1 MKRSDKDGWEGVV
14 KQLIG
19 YLRQI
24 LREQPDHRFVFGFT
38 LGPRCMSVCLRDR
51 FGVLLTSTP
60 IDIHKFPKLFIRI
73 IASFAVLAPHKL
85 GFDPSMEFYVQ
96 PKEVVDSYRL
106 TSTTAFAT
114 DSYKEPTPKDG
125 RQYKATSVAHARVM
139 RGRATS
145 VWTVVPLIN
154 DQLGAEVFVLKEPWR
169 PELVESEGESNS
181 KAKGSECEF
190 LGPTTLHE
198 DVVIDDMV
206 NRTGTFIRVGS
217 LPPDDGQKPGMRRLR
232 AESEE
237 RFLHVAST
245 DDDEIDQMTTP
256 RERDYV
262 SRVHTRVIVSTYG
275 WPLTS
280 FATLKELLVVFLN
293 GVQGHES
300 LYEHGRL
307 HRDISAGNVMIA
319 CCPGEG
325 ATTTR
330 GCLIDLDRSKLGA
343 RNPRTL
349 PPAQTQNDP
358 IPEAEIA
365 SLSPAIT
372 SYFRRRKHSPKLSLS
387 LHPDVISSA
396 CDVSE
401 DFYTYT
407 IAAIEYSLAFPPAQ
421 EDHII
426 TTDRLGWHRVERSF
440 DFNPAVLVSEDEDK
454 DTSKASRTGTPP
466 YASAEVLG
474 AAPVRYGTDSIAV
487 PYQDAI
493 HDIESFLWILVHIC
507 LTRSGPSGARRAE
520 LTEHGNVLRK
530 VVYRVFNSDNATL
543 ALNKH
548 RLFAIPSDFEK
559 DIIGNFHPYFH
570 PLKPLVREWLGLLR
584 LAYTHRELYEY
595 HTLHRRVIAMLEKAV
610 EMLPTEDDDIVAEI
624 LEKRRKEMD
633 GAF

>member
-1 MKRSDKDGWEGVV
+1 MPFIIFISIGHKRWVDYPPNSDAHMRPHCLLAHSMLYDRVQNLSPDEAKGVIWWLQIVAALEMKRSDKEGGVV

-38 LGPRCMSVCLRDR
+38 LGREGPRCMSVCLRDR

-73 IASFAVLAPHKL
+73 IASFA
-85 GFDPSMEFYVQ
+85 

-206 NRTGTFIRVGS
+206 
-217 LPPDDGQKPGMRRLR
+217 DHDGQKPGMRRLR

-262 SRVHTRVIVSTYG
+262 SRAHTRVIMSTFG

-280 FATLKELLVVFLN
+280 FATLKELFVVFLN

-307 HRDISAGNVMIA
+307 HRDISAGNGVLLTWIA
-319 CCPGEG
+319 QSWVLE
-325 ATTTR
+325 
-330 GCLIDLDRSKLGA
+330 
-343 RNPRTL
+343 
-349 PPAQTQNDP
+349 
-358 IPEAEIA
+358 IPERSLRLKLKMTQYQRLKLRPSPPQSLLILEDA
-365 SLSPAIT
+365 STRPSCHYHY
-372 SYFRRRKHSPKLSLS
+372 S
-387 LHPDVISSA
+387 PDVIPLRMMCRSSTLY
-396 CDVSE
+396 DRGHRDGTVYVSL
-401 DFYTYT
+401 DILVFTL
-407 IAAIEYSLAFPPAQ
+407 IDIK
-421 EDHII
+421 
-426 TTDRLGWHRVERSF
+426 VERSF

-570 PLKPLVREWLGLLR
+570 PLKPLG
-584 LAYTHRELYEY
+584 
-595 HTLHRRVIAMLEKAV
+595 IAMLEKAV

>member
-1 MKRSDKDGWEGVV
+1 MPFIIFISIGHKRWVDYPPNSDAHMRPHCLLAHSMLYDRVQNLSPDEAKGVIWWLQIVAALEMKRSDKDGWEGVV

-38 LGPRCMSVCLRDR
+38 LGPR
-51 FGVLLTSTP
+51 STP

-85 GFDPSMEFYVQ
+85 GFDPSMTFYVQ

-181 KAKGSECEF
+181 KAKGLNASF
-190 LGPTTLHE
+190 LVQQRYT
-198 DVVIDDMV
+198 
-206 NRTGTFIRVGS
+206 RTS

-262 SRVHTRVIVSTYG
+262 SRAHTRVIMSTFG

-280 FATLKELLVVFLN
+280 FATLKELFVVFLN

-307 HRDISAGNVMIA
+307 HRDISAGNK
-319 CCPGEG
+319 
-325 ATTTR
+325 T
-330 GCLIDLDRSKLGA
+330 
-343 RNPRTL
+343 
-349 PPAQTQNDP
+349 
-358 IPEAEIA
+358 
-365 SLSPAIT
+365 
-372 SYFRRRKHSPKLSLS
+372 KHSPKLSLS
-387 LHPDVISSA
+387 LQPEVISSA
-396 CDVSE
+396 YDVLGVNINN
-401 DFYTYT
+401 YT

-454 DTSKASRTGTPP
+454 DTSKVSRTGTPP

-493 HDIESFLWILVHIC
+493 QDIESFLWILVHIC

-610 EMLPTEDDDIVAEI
+610 EQYLSKRMRHCGKYTGEAAEG
-624 LEKRRKEMD
+624 D
-633 GAF
+633 GRLVFAF